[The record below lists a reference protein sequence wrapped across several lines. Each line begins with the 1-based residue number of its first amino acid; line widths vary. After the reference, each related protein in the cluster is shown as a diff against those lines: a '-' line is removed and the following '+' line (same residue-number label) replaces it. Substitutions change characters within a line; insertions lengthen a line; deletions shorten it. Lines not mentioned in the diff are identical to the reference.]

1 MIDPDRLLDI
11 LDSTDLLKRGDSR
24 LPSDLS
30 ATSRPDKILL
40 ENGLVDEK
48 AMTRVIAEYLNISVA
63 NPSEFPSK
71 AIEAGGANFAFLRQN
86 RILPLSENDDSLTI
100 AMADPFDETSLQSLK
115 LLINKNVKVRI
126 ADKNDLDRAFDRLY
140 KPELIKNAGTASY
153 SNNDMSLRT
162 ENGPADK
169 IFDELINTAINNNA
183 SDLHIEAFEKT
194 LKTRYRIDGQLVE
207 LGNAPPNYIS
217 DMLISRVKI
226 IGNLNVAEKRL
237 PQDGRATIFV
247 TGRQIDLRISSIP
260 TINGESLV
268 LRLLDPG
275 NSPKNLNALNTNGEN
290 ISRLRKLLNNRSGMI
305 LTTGPTGSGKTTT
318 LYAMLNEI
326 NLRSHKIITLEDPI
340 EYRLDGVNQI
350 QVNPSIGL
358 HFSNLLRS
366 VLRQDPDTIMVGE
379 IRDVETARLA
389 IQAALTGHL
398 VISSLHTNTALG
410 AVTRLIDMGIEP
422 FLISA
427 AVKGVI
433 GQRLVKKLCASCK
446 RKRKVTPPEAAAYR
460 LTEDSFIG
468 EPGGCSA
475 CHQTGYNGRI
485 AIMEILRLDEKLR
498 QYLLKNGNLEEF
510 DGAVDEPNFKPYEI
524 RDCIKML
531 QTSIDEITGQL
542 NEF

>member
-510 DGAVDEPNFKPYEI
+510 DGAVDEPNFKPYET

>member
-24 LPSDLS
+24 LPSDLNS
-30 ATSRPDKILL
+30 ASRPDKILL

-63 NPSEFPSK
+63 DPSEFPSK

-86 RILPLSENDDSLTI
+86 RILPLFENDDSLTI

-115 LLINKNVKVRI
+115 LLINKNVKVCI

-183 SDLHIEAFEKT
+183 SDLHIEAFEQT

-237 PQDGRATIFV
+237 PQDGRATISV

-290 ISRLRKLLNNRSGMI
+290 IRRLRELLNNRSGMI

-326 NLRSHKIITLEDPI
+326 NLHSHKIISLEDPI

-389 IQAALTGHL
+389 VQAALTGHL

-410 AVTRLIDMGIEP
+410 AVTRLMDMGIEP

-446 RKRKVTPPEAAAYR
+446 RKRKVTPPEAAAYG

-510 DGAVDEPNFKPYEI
+510 DGAVDKPNFKPYEI

>member
-11 LDSTDLLKRGDSR
+11 LDSTDLLKRDDSR

-115 LLINKNVKVRI
+115 LLINKNVKVCI

-247 TGRQIDLRISSIP
+247 SGRQIDLRISSIP

-389 IQAALTGHL
+389 VQAALTGHL

-410 AVTRLIDMGIEP
+410 AVTRLVDMGIEP

-446 RKRKVTPPEAAAYR
+446 RKRKVTLPEAAAFG

-468 EPGGCSA
+468 EPVGCSA
-475 CHQTGYNGRI
+475 CHQTGYNGRL

>member
-115 LLINKNVKVRI
+115 LLINKNVKVCI

-153 SNNDMSLRT
+153 SNNDMSLKT

-183 SDLHIEAFEKT
+183 SDLHIEAFEQT

-290 ISRLRKLLNNRSGMI
+290 IRRLRKLLNNRSGMI

-446 RKRKVTPPEAAAYR
+446 RKRKVTPPEAAAYG

>member
-24 LPSDLS
+24 LPSDLN

-115 LLINKNVKVRI
+115 LLINKNVKVCI

-153 SNNDMSLRT
+153 SNNDMSLKT

-169 IFDELINTAINNNA
+169 IFDELINIAINNNA

-290 ISRLRKLLNNRSGMI
+290 IRRLRELLNNRSGMI

-389 IQAALTGHL
+389 VQAALTGHL

>member
-247 TGRQIDLRISSIP
+247 SGRQIDLRISSIP

-389 IQAALTGHL
+389 VQAALTGHL

>member
-63 NPSEFPSK
+63 DPSEFPSK

-115 LLINKNVKVRI
+115 LLINKNIKVCI

-153 SNNDMSLRT
+153 SNNDMSLKT

-290 ISRLRKLLNNRSGMI
+290 IRRLRKLLNNRSGMI

-433 GQRLVKKLCASCK
+433 GQRLVKKLCANCK

>member
-24 LPSDLS
+24 LPPDLS

-115 LLINKNVKVRI
+115 LLINKNVKVCI

-153 SNNDMSLRT
+153 SNNDMSLKT

-290 ISRLRKLLNNRSGMI
+290 IRRLRKLLNNRSGMI

>member
-63 NPSEFPSK
+63 DPSEFPSK

-115 LLINKNVKVRI
+115 LLINKNVKVCI

-153 SNNDMSLRT
+153 SNNDMSLKT

-237 PQDGRATIFV
+237 PQDGRATISV

-290 ISRLRKLLNNRSGMI
+290 IRRLRELLNNRSGMI

-389 IQAALTGHL
+389 VQAALTGHL

-410 AVTRLIDMGIEP
+410 AVTRLMDMGIEP

-446 RKRKVTPPEAAAYR
+446 RKRKVTPPEAAVV
-460 LTEDSFIG
+460 
-468 EPGGCSA
+468 SA
-475 CHQTGYNGRI
+475 PSSARPVKSNS
-485 AIMEILRLDEKLR
+485 A
-498 QYLLKNGNLEEF
+498 N
-510 DGAVDEPNFKPYEI
+510 AVFPVIVNVS
-524 RDCIKML
+524 
-531 QTSIDEITGQL
+531 TSSPVE
-542 NEF
+542 

>member
-115 LLINKNVKVRI
+115 LLINKNVKVCI

-183 SDLHIEAFEKT
+183 SDLHIEAFEQT

-326 NLRSHKIITLEDPI
+326 NLHSHKIISLEDPI

-389 IQAALTGHL
+389 VQAALTGHL

-410 AVTRLIDMGIEP
+410 AVTRLMDMGIEP

-446 RKRKVTPPEAAAYR
+446 RKRKVTPPEAAAYG

>member
-153 SNNDMSLRT
+153 SNNDMSLKT

-169 IFDELINTAINNNA
+169 IFDELINIAINNNA

-290 ISRLRKLLNNRSGMI
+290 IRRLRKLLNNRSGMI

>member
-63 NPSEFPSK
+63 DPSEFPSK

-115 LLINKNVKVRI
+115 LLINKNVKVCI

-290 ISRLRKLLNNRSGMI
+290 IRRLRKLLNNRSGMI

>member
-11 LDSTDLLKRGDSR
+11 LDSTDLLKRDDSR

-71 AIEAGGANFAFLRQN
+71 TIEAGGANFAFLRQN

-226 IGNLNVAEKRL
+226 IGKLNVAEKRL

-389 IQAALTGHL
+389 VQAALTGHL

-410 AVTRLIDMGIEP
+410 AVTRLVDMGIEP

-446 RKRKVTPPEAAAYR
+446 RKRKVTPPEAAAFG

-468 EPGGCSA
+468 EPEGCSA

-510 DGAVDEPNFKPYEI
+510 DGAVDDPNFKPYEI

-531 QTSIDEITGQL
+531 KTSIDEITGQL

>member
-11 LDSTDLLKRGDSR
+11 LDSTDLLKRDDSR

-115 LLINKNVKVRI
+115 LLINKNVKVCI

-183 SDLHIEAFEKT
+183 SDLHIEAFEQT

-290 ISRLRKLLNNRSGMI
+290 IRWLRKLLNNRSGMI

-318 LYAMLNEI
+318 LYAMLNKI

-446 RKRKVTPPEAAAYR
+446 RKRKVTPPEAVTYR

-498 QYLLKNGNLEEF
+498 QYLLKNGILEEF

>member
-115 LLINKNVKVRI
+115 LLINKNIKVCI

-290 ISRLRKLLNNRSGMI
+290 IRRLKKLLNIRSGMI

-326 NLRSHKIITLEDPI
+326 NLHSHKIITLEDPI

-389 IQAALTGHL
+389 VQAALTGHL

-446 RKRKVTPPEAAAYR
+446 RKRKVTLAEAAAFG

>member
-247 TGRQIDLRISSIP
+247 SGRQIDLRISSIP

-389 IQAALTGHL
+389 VQAALTGHL

-410 AVTRLIDMGIEP
+410 AVTRLVDMGIEP

-446 RKRKVTPPEAAAYR
+446 RKRKVTPPEAAAFG

-468 EPGGCSA
+468 EPEGCSA

-524 RDCIKML
+524 RDCINML

>member
-48 AMTRVIAEYLNISVA
+48 AMTRVIAEYLDISVA

-86 RILPLSENDDSLTI
+86 RILPLSENDDSLRI

-115 LLINKNVKVRI
+115 LLINKNVKVCI

-389 IQAALTGHL
+389 VQAALTGHL

-446 RKRKVTPPEAAAYR
+446 RKRKATPPEAAAFG

-468 EPGGCSA
+468 EPEGCSA

>member
-24 LPSDLS
+24 LPSDLNS
-30 ATSRPDKILL
+30 TSRPDKILL
-40 ENGLVDEK
+40 ENGLIDEK

-63 NPSEFPSK
+63 DPSEFPSK

-115 LLINKNVKVRI
+115 LLINKNVKVCI

-153 SNNDMSLRT
+153 SNNDMSLKT

-237 PQDGRATIFV
+237 PQDGRATISV

-290 ISRLRKLLNNRSGMI
+290 IRRLRELLNNRSGMI

-326 NLRSHKIITLEDPI
+326 NLHSHKIISLEDPI

-389 IQAALTGHL
+389 VQAALTGHL

-410 AVTRLIDMGIEP
+410 AVTRLMDMGIEP

>member
-24 LPSDLS
+24 LPSDLNS
-30 ATSRPDKILL
+30 TSRPDKILL

-63 NPSEFPSK
+63 DPSEFPSK

-115 LLINKNVKVRI
+115 LLINKNVKVCI

-183 SDLHIEAFEKT
+183 SDLHIEAFEQT

-237 PQDGRATIFV
+237 PQDGRATISV

-290 ISRLRKLLNNRSGMI
+290 IRRLRELLNNRSGMI

-326 NLRSHKIITLEDPI
+326 NLHSHKIISLEDPI

-389 IQAALTGHL
+389 VQAALTGHL

-410 AVTRLIDMGIEP
+410 AVTRLMDMGIEP

-446 RKRKVTPPEAAAYR
+446 RKRKVTPPEAAAYG

-531 QTSIDEITGQL
+531 QTGIDEITGQL

>member
-194 LKTRYRIDGQLVE
+194 LKTRYRIDGQLAE

-247 TGRQIDLRISSIP
+247 SGRQIDLRISSIP

-290 ISRLRKLLNNRSGMI
+290 ISLLRKLLNNRSGMI

-389 IQAALTGHL
+389 VQAALTGHL

-446 RKRKVTPPEAAAYR
+446 RKRKVTPPEAAAFG

-468 EPGGCSA
+468 EPEGCSA

-510 DGAVDEPNFKPYEI
+510 DGAVDEPNFKPYET

>member
-24 LPSDLS
+24 LPSDLNS
-30 ATSRPDKILL
+30 TSRPDKILL

-63 NPSEFPSK
+63 DPSEFPSK

-115 LLINKNVKVRI
+115 LLINKNVKVCI

-183 SDLHIEAFEKT
+183 SDLHIEAFEQT

-237 PQDGRATIFV
+237 PQDGRATISV

-290 ISRLRKLLNNRSGMI
+290 IRRLRELLNNRSGMI

-326 NLRSHKIITLEDPI
+326 NLHSHKIISLEDPI

-389 IQAALTGHL
+389 VQAALTGHL

-410 AVTRLIDMGIEP
+410 AVTRLMDMGIEP

>member
-389 IQAALTGHL
+389 VQAALTGHL

>member
-63 NPSEFPSK
+63 DPSEFPSK

-115 LLINKNVKVRI
+115 LLINKNVKVCI

-153 SNNDMSLRT
+153 SNNDMSLKT

-290 ISRLRKLLNNRSGMI
+290 IRRLRKLLNNRSGMI

-389 IQAALTGHL
+389 VQAALTGHL

-410 AVTRLIDMGIEP
+410 AVTRLMDMGIEP

-446 RKRKVTPPEAAAYR
+446 RKRKVTPPEAAAYG

>member
-1 MIDPDRLLDI
+1 
-11 LDSTDLLKRGDSR
+11 
-24 LPSDLS
+24 
-30 ATSRPDKILL
+30 
-40 ENGLVDEK
+40 
-48 AMTRVIAEYLNISVA
+48 
-63 NPSEFPSK
+63 
-71 AIEAGGANFAFLRQN
+71 
-86 RILPLSENDDSLTI
+86 
-100 AMADPFDETSLQSLK
+100 
-115 LLINKNVKVRI
+115 
-126 ADKNDLDRAFDRLY
+126 
-140 KPELIKNAGTASY
+140 
-153 SNNDMSLRT
+153 
-162 ENGPADK
+162 
-169 IFDELINTAINNNA
+169 
-183 SDLHIEAFEKT
+183 
-194 LKTRYRIDGQLVE
+194 
-207 LGNAPPNYIS
+207 
-217 DMLISRVKI
+217 
-226 IGNLNVAEKRL
+226 
-237 PQDGRATIFV
+237 
-247 TGRQIDLRISSIP
+247 
-260 TINGESLV
+260 
-268 LRLLDPG
+268 
-275 NSPKNLNALNTNGEN
+275 
-290 ISRLRKLLNNRSGMI
+290 MI

-326 NLRSHKIITLEDPI
+326 NLHSHKIISLEDPI

-389 IQAALTGHL
+389 VQAALTGHL

-446 RKRKVTPPEAAAYR
+446 RKRKVTPPEAAAYG

>member
-11 LDSTDLLKRGDSR
+11 LDSPDLLKRGASR

-63 NPSEFPSK
+63 DPSEFPSK

-115 LLINKNVKVRI
+115 LLINKNIKVCI

-290 ISRLRKLLNNRSGMI
+290 IRWLRKLLNNRSGMI

-389 IQAALTGHL
+389 VQAALTGHL

>member
-24 LPSDLS
+24 LPSDLN

-86 RILPLSENDDSLTI
+86 RILPLSENDDSLRI

-115 LLINKNVKVRI
+115 LLINKNVKVCI

-226 IGNLNVAEKRL
+226 IGKLNVAEKRL

-275 NSPKNLNALNTNGEN
+275 NSPENLSALNTNGEN
-290 ISRLRKLLNNRSGMI
+290 ISLLRKLLNNRSGMI

-389 IQAALTGHL
+389 VQAALTGHL

-446 RKRKVTPPEAAAYR
+446 RKRKATPPEAAAFG
-460 LTEDSFIG
+460 LTEDSFMG
-468 EPGGCSA
+468 EPGGCGA

-510 DGAVDEPNFKPYEI
+510 DGAVDEPNFKPYET

>member
-11 LDSTDLLKRGDSR
+11 LDSTDLLKRDDSR

-86 RILPLSENDDSLTI
+86 RILPLSENDDSLRI

-115 LLINKNVKVRI
+115 LLINKNVKVCI

-207 LGNAPPNYIS
+207 LGNAPPNYIF

-290 ISRLRKLLNNRSGMI
+290 ISLLRKLLNNRSGMI

-433 GQRLVKKLCASCK
+433 GQRLVKKLCANCK

>member
-63 NPSEFPSK
+63 DPSEFPSK

-247 TGRQIDLRISSIP
+247 SGRQIDLRISSIP

-389 IQAALTGHL
+389 VQAALTGHL

-410 AVTRLIDMGIEP
+410 AVTRLVDMGIEP

>member
-11 LDSTDLLKRGDSR
+11 LDSTDLLKRDDSR

-30 ATSRPDKILL
+30 ATSRPDKMLL

-48 AMTRVIAEYLNISVA
+48 AMTRVIAEYLNISIA

-86 RILPLSENDDSLTI
+86 RILPLSENDDSLRI

-115 LLINKNVKVRI
+115 LLINKNVKVCI

-275 NSPKNLNALNTNGEN
+275 NSPKNLNALNTNSEN
-290 ISRLRKLLNNRSGMI
+290 ISLLRKLLNNRSGMI

-389 IQAALTGHL
+389 VQAALTGHL

-446 RKRKVTPPEAAAYR
+446 RKRKVTPPEAAAFG

-468 EPGGCSA
+468 EPEGCSA

>member
-153 SNNDMSLRT
+153 SNNDMSLKT

-290 ISRLRKLLNNRSGMI
+290 ISLLRKLLNNRSGMI

>member
-24 LPSDLS
+24 LPSDLNS
-30 ATSRPDKILL
+30 TSRPDKILL

-63 NPSEFPSK
+63 DPSEFPSK

-115 LLINKNVKVRI
+115 LLINKNVKVCI

-183 SDLHIEAFEKT
+183 SDLHIEAFEQT

-237 PQDGRATIFV
+237 PQDGRATISV

-290 ISRLRKLLNNRSGMI
+290 IRRLRELLNNRSGMI

-326 NLRSHKIITLEDPI
+326 NLHSHKIISLEDPI

-389 IQAALTGHL
+389 VQAALTGHL

-410 AVTRLIDMGIEP
+410 AVTRLMDMGIEP

-446 RKRKVTPPEAAAYR
+446 RKRKVTPPEAAAYG

-524 RDCIKML
+524 RDCIMML

>member
-63 NPSEFPSK
+63 DPSEFPSK

-115 LLINKNVKVRI
+115 LLINKNVKVCI

-153 SNNDMSLRT
+153 SNNDMSLKT

-290 ISRLRKLLNNRSGMI
+290 IRRLRKLLNNRSGMI

>member
-115 LLINKNVKVRI
+115 LLINKNVKVCI

-290 ISRLRKLLNNRSGMI
+290 ISLLRKLLNNRSGMI

-389 IQAALTGHL
+389 VQAALTGHL

-446 RKRKVTPPEAAAYR
+446 RKRKVTPAEAAAYG

>member
-30 ATSRPDKILL
+30 STSRPDKILL

-48 AMTRVIAEYLNISVA
+48 AMTRVIAKYLNISLA
-63 NPSEFPSK
+63 SPSEFPSK

-115 LLINKNVKVRI
+115 LLINKNVKVCI

-247 TGRQIDLRISSIP
+247 SGRQIDLRISSIP

-275 NSPKNLNALNTNGEN
+275 NSPKNLSALNTNGEN
-290 ISRLRKLLNNRSGMI
+290 ISLLRKLLNNRSGMI

-389 IQAALTGHL
+389 VQAALTGHL

-410 AVTRLIDMGIEP
+410 AVTRLVDMGIEP

-446 RKRKVTPPEAAAYR
+446 RKRKVTPPEAAAFG

-468 EPGGCSA
+468 EPEGCSA

>member
-24 LPSDLS
+24 LPSDLNS
-30 ATSRPDKILL
+30 TSRPDKILL
-40 ENGLVDEK
+40 ENVLVDEK

-115 LLINKNVKVRI
+115 LLINKNVKVCI

-153 SNNDMSLRT
+153 SNNDMSLKT

-290 ISRLRKLLNNRSGMI
+290 IRRLRELLNNRSGMI

-389 IQAALTGHL
+389 VQAALTGHL

>member
-86 RILPLSENDDSLTI
+86 RILPLSENEDLLTI

-115 LLINKNVKVRI
+115 LLINKNIKVCI

-247 TGRQIDLRISSIP
+247 SGRQIDLRISSIP

-290 ISRLRKLLNNRSGMI
+290 IRRLKKLLNIRSGMI

-326 NLRSHKIITLEDPI
+326 NLHSHKIITLEDPI

-389 IQAALTGHL
+389 VQAALTGHL

-446 RKRKVTPPEAAAYR
+446 RKRKVTLAEAAAFG

>member
-63 NPSEFPSK
+63 DPSEFPSK

-86 RILPLSENDDSLTI
+86 RILPLSENDGSLTI

-153 SNNDMSLRT
+153 SSNDMSLKT

-446 RKRKVTPPEAAAYR
+446 RKRKVTPPEAAAFG

-468 EPGGCSA
+468 EPEGCSA

>member
-1 MIDPDRLLDI
+1 
-11 LDSTDLLKRGDSR
+11 
-24 LPSDLS
+24 
-30 ATSRPDKILL
+30 
-40 ENGLVDEK
+40 
-48 AMTRVIAEYLNISVA
+48 
-63 NPSEFPSK
+63 
-71 AIEAGGANFAFLRQN
+71 
-86 RILPLSENDDSLTI
+86 
-100 AMADPFDETSLQSLK
+100 MADPFDETSLQSLK
-115 LLINKNVKVRI
+115 LLINKNVKVCI

-169 IFDELINTAINNNA
+169 IFDELIDTAINNNA

-237 PQDGRATIFV
+237 PQGGRATISV
-247 TGRQIDLRISSIP
+247 TGRQIDLRFLYP
-260 TINGESLV
+260 NDKQSLV

-290 ISRLRKLLNNRSGMI
+290 IRRLRELLNNRSGMI

-326 NLRSHKIITLEDPI
+326 NLRSHKIISLEDPI

-389 IQAALTGHL
+389 VQA
-398 VISSLHTNTALG
+398 
-410 AVTRLIDMGIEP
+410 P
-422 FLISA
+422 F
-427 AVKGVI
+427 
-433 GQRLVKKLCASCK
+433 
-446 RKRKVTPPEAAAYR
+446 
-460 LTEDSFIG
+460 
-468 EPGGCSA
+468 
-475 CHQTGYNGRI
+475 
-485 AIMEILRLDEKLR
+485 
-498 QYLLKNGNLEEF
+498 
-510 DGAVDEPNFKPYEI
+510 
-524 RDCIKML
+524 
-531 QTSIDEITGQL
+531 
-542 NEF
+542 

>member
-115 LLINKNVKVRI
+115 LLINKNVKVCI